1 MKIQILD
8 VAKNDLIEGFQFYE
22 KQQQGLGEYFLVNLY
37 ADIESLKV
45 FGGIH
50 EKRYKNFQRALSKK
64 FPYAIYY
71 SVEEDTVKIRA
82 IIDYR
87 RSSSWIKKHV
97 KNA

>member
-8 VAKNDLIEGFQFYE
+8 VAKNDLIEGFHFYE
-22 KQQQGLGEYFLVNLY
+22 KQQKGLGEYFLVNLY
-37 ADIESLKV
+37 ADIEALKV

-50 EKRYKNFQRALSKK
+50 RKVYKNLQRALSKK

-71 SVEEDTVKIRA
+71 SLDEDIVKIRA

-87 RSSSWIKKHV
+87 RSSSWIEKHLKDV
-97 KNA
+97 